1 MAAATAATDHT
12 TDPTPDAT
20 GVQFPLDADGTRSTG
35 SFAREVV
42 AETLASRDPE
52 AAGRVHRVKDWRKGY
67 IEPFTDLVRLG
78 VDSGEAWLQLA
89 RTGLEAVQ
97 SRMVAVD
104 GGVETP
110 MTDHLATARPSFEFE
125 TEVLT
130 GRAAPVEELVIPY
143 KGRELRGDALR
154 RQLEEWVDRGV
165 IEPSCAEAL
174 GRVQE
179 NPRWLALPGRSMLVL
194 GLGSEMGPA
203 RTLLRWGADVLGVD
217 LPSSPA
223 WEAARGWMP
232 EVAGTLRLPVHDGR
246 PGADLLTQL
255 PELAVWAA
263 AAAPRPLTV
272 GTYLYADGGAH
283 VRLSSASDALA
294 AHLLDTGAADALAY
308 LATPMDTFVVPPDVR
323 EQSNRAFEQRSRRP
337 DIRTFAGR
345 LTGSR
350 LFKRNYEKGSGPG
363 VHDALVPQQGP
374 NYTLAKRI
382 QRWRAT
388 VADAAGHTVSIN
400 VAPSSRTRSVTKNTG
415 LALAYKGAPTFDIEI
430 FDPETSSTML
440 AALLAHDLNTLAPAV
455 DNLWRHESSGAAS
468 GGLWRQPYLPRT
480 ALTVAALLG
489 TVRR

>member
-1 MAAATAATDHT
+1 M
-12 TDPTPDAT
+12 
-20 GVQFPLDADGTRSTG
+20 F
-35 SFAREVV
+35 SFRQ
-42 AETLASRDPE
+42 RC
-52 AAGRVHRVKDWRKGY
+52 
-67 IEPFTDLVRLG
+67 
-78 VDSGEAWLQLA
+78 
-89 RTGLEAVQ
+89 
-97 SRMVAVD
+97 
-104 GGVETP
+104 
-110 MTDHLATARPSFEFE
+110 
-125 TEVLT
+125 
-130 GRAAPVEELVIPY
+130 
-143 KGRELRGDALR
+143 LR
-154 RQLEEWVDRGV
+154 RLHTCTQL
-165 IEPSCAEAL
+165 
-174 GRVQE
+174 
-179 NPRWLALPGRSMLVL
+179 L
-194 GLGSEMGPA
+194 GLGNQLLAFVGLGPGNSFGECI
-203 RTLLRWGADVLGVD
+203 L
-217 LPSSPA
+217 
-223 WEAARGWMP
+223 
-232 EVAGTLRLPVHDGR
+232 
-246 PGADLLTQL
+246 
-255 PELAVWAA
+255 
-263 AAAPRPLTV
+263 
-272 GTYLYADGGAH
+272 
-283 VRLSSASDALA
+283 LA

-323 EQSNRAFEQRSRRP
+323 EQSNRAFEKRSRRP
-337 DIRTFAGR
+337 DVRTLAGR